1 MNRPVLNIVVLLLV
15 ILLIS
20 AIFLSM
26 IRHFLMVI
34 LLAGIFSA
42 MAQPIYR
49 RFEGWFGGRR
59 SLASF
64 ITLIAILLIVF
75 LPLVGLF
82 GIVAGQAIEI
92 GHSVKPWIEGRLS
105 QPSALDELL
114 QSTPFYESI
123 STYNDIILQKAGE
136 LVGKMSSVLFDSLS
150 SVTLSTVN
158 FLFLFFVLL
167 YTMFFF
173 LKEGDLIL
181 GKILYYVPLTD
192 SVEQRMLDKFTSVT
206 RATIKGTL
214 VIGVIQGTLAGLAF
228 WAVGIDSAV
237 FWGMVMTV
245 LSIIPA
251 VGTTFVWLPAAII
264 LAASGHYAKAIGL
277 GLFCALL
284 VGSVDN
290 ILRPRLVG
298 KDTKMHEL
306 MIFMGTLG
314 GISLFG
320 IVGFIIGPIIAALF
334 VTAWDIYGESFK
346 DYLPDVGIRRSKTL
360 AEAPQETQGGDGLNG
375 QE

>member
-1 MNRPVLNIVVLLLV
+1 MNRNALNIVVLLLV

-26 IRHFLMVI
+26 IRHFLIVI

-42 MAQPIYR
+42 MAQPVYR
-49 RFEGWFGGRR
+49 RFERWFKGRK
-59 SLASF
+59 SLASLA
-64 ITLIAILLIVF
+64 TLVSILVVVF

-92 GHSVKPWIEGRLS
+92 SRSVMPWIQTRLG

-114 QSTPFYESI
+114 RSLPFYDSL
-123 STYNDIILQKAGE
+123 SAYSDVILQKAGE
-136 LVGKMSSVLFDSLS
+136 LVGKMSSILFESLS

-158 FLFLFFVLL
+158 FLFLFFVML

-173 LKEGDLIL
+173 LKEGGLIL
-181 GKILYYVPLTD
+181 DKILYYIPLTD
-192 SVEQRMLDKFTSVT
+192 SVERRMLDRFTSVT
-206 RATIKGTL
+206 RATLKGTL

-228 WAVGIDSAV
+228 WAVDIDRAL
-237 FWGMVMTV
+237 FWGVVMTV

-251 VGTTFVWLPAAII
+251 VGTGLIWLPAAII

-290 ILRPRLVG
+290 LLRPRLVG
-298 KDTKMHEL
+298 QDTKMHEL
-306 MIFMGTLG
+306 MIFLGTVG
-314 GISLFG
+314 GIALFG
-320 IVGFIIGPIIAALF
+320 IVGFIIGPIMAALF

-346 DYLPDVGIRRSKTL
+346 DYLPSVRKRS
-360 AEAPQETQGGDGLNG
+360 EQ
-375 QE
+375 

>member
-1 MNRPVLNIVVLLLV
+1 MNRHVLNIVVLLLV

-42 MAQPIYR
+42 MAQPVYR
-49 RFEGWFGGRR
+49 RFERWLKGRR

-64 ITLIAILLIVF
+64 ATLVAICLVVF

-92 GHSVKPWIEGRLS
+92 SHSVKPWIEDKLS
-105 QPSALDELL
+105 QPSALDDLL
-114 QSTPFYESI
+114 KSAPYYDSI
-123 STYNDIILQKAGE
+123 SAYDDLILKRAGE

-181 GKILYYVPLTD
+181 EKILYYVPLTD

-214 VIGVIQGTLAGLAF
+214 VIGIIQGTLAGLAF

-251 VGTTFVWLPAAII
+251 VGTTLVWLPAVII

-277 GLFCALL
+277 GLFCGLL

-306 MIFMGTLG
+306 MIFVGTLG

-346 DYLPDVGIRRSKTL
+346 DYLPDVGKRRSKT
-360 AEAPQETQGGDGLNG
+360 
-375 QE
+375 